1 MIGNGQLLQFAV
13 VCHALSSCDDFFRFH
28 NRLRG
33 NALALSFPFYE
44 FTWHAPCVVHLLR
57 TIAMKIAIPVWHD
70 RVSSA
75 FDFAQS
81 LLLVDIEHGR
91 ETGREEIPWL
101 PESIPEMKTLGV
113 KVLICGAISRSLASQ
128 VKACGVKVLPY
139 VVGQVDEILKAYLT
153 GKLVQPQFALPGSWP
168 GARKAFRR
176 RH

>member
-1 MIGNGQLLQFAV
+1 
-13 VCHALSSCDDFFRFH
+13 
-28 NRLRG
+28 
-33 NALALSFPFYE
+33 
-44 FTWHAPCVVHLLR
+44 
-57 TIAMKIAIPVWHD
+57 MKIAIPIWND

-75 FDFAQS
+75 FDFARS

-91 ETGREEIPWL
+91 ETGRVEIPL
-101 PESIPEMKTLGV
+101 FPESIPEKANRLKSLGV

-128 VKACGVKVLPY
+128 VMACGVKVLPY